1 MLDSTVLNSWFKYV
15 KKIAKLVKFQKKKI
29 ILDLLNFRIQ
39 MGEFLAI
46 AISSKP
52 QKFEMVKENQLEER
66 LVCKKSMSSP
76 IFGINIK

>member
-1 MLDSTVLNSWFKYV
+1 
-15 KKIAKLVKFQKKKI
+15 
-29 ILDLLNFRIQ
+29 

-66 LVCKKSMSSP
+66 LVCKKSMPSP